1 MNSIAFLGNNKVK
14 VFTGVIVMSNY
25 EEISIHHS
33 VEDIDNKYKD
43 KSVYRDTFFGYD
55 DHSDVF
61 TAVNNHN
68 MSTPFPFTDRD
79 YPQRL

>member
-1 MNSIAFLGNNKVK
+1 VNSIRFFGNNKCK
-14 VFTGVIVMSNY
+14 VFLGVIIMSNND
-25 EEISIHHS
+25 EISIHHS

-43 KSVYRDTFFGYD
+43 KSIYRDTYFGYD
-55 DHSDVF
+55 DHSDAF
-61 TAVNNHN
+61 TALNNQN